1 MAVDYVR
8 HNLQNLF
15 FEENPMTEI
24 FAKYKS
30 WIVTAA
36 ALVLLILAGLG
47 VRSCSH
53 AVKEKLC
60 SKSTEQSQSGPDSF
74 W

>member
-1 MAVDYVR
+1 MIAE
-8 HNLQNLF
+8 L
-15 FEENPMTEI
+15 

-30 WIVTAA
+30 WIVTVA